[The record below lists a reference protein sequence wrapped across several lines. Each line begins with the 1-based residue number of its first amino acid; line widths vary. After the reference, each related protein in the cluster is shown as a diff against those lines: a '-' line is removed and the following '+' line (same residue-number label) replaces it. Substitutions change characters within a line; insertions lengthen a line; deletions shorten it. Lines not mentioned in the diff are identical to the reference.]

1 MGTGGIEC
9 LRKRAGS
16 PVLFDTGVA
25 SMNEIRYFTPLE
37 ANRTLPLVKRI
48 VADIQASG
56 RRLRQLAEELGSA
69 AADDAEIKK
78 LIASLNEFFEELE
91 GIGCSYRDPNFSLGL
106 VDFPGVINGEEV
118 LLCWRSDEP
127 AITHYHGPTEG
138 YQGRKR
144 IPDEL
149 LREPGT
155 DQGEEQDDDDSGT
168 GEPVSGDPGRS
179 AR

>member
-1 MGTGGIEC
+1 
-9 LRKRAGS
+9 
-16 PVLFDTGVA
+16 
-25 SMNEIRYFTPLE
+25 MNEVRYFTPLE

-56 RRLRQLAEELGSA
+56 RRLRQLAGELGPA
-69 AADDAEIKK
+69 AADDAEIRK

-91 GIGCSYRDPNFSLGL
+91 GIGCSYKDPNFNLGL
-106 VDFPGVINGEEV
+106 VDFPAVIDGEEV

-127 AITHYHGPTEG
+127 AVTYYHSPMEG

-155 DQGEEQDDDDSGT
+155 EHGEEQEDDGSGT
-168 GEPVSGDPGRS
+168 GEPVSRDPGRS

>member
-1 MGTGGIEC
+1 M
-9 LRKRAGS
+9 A
-16 PVLFDTGVA
+16 P
-25 SMNEIRYFTPLE
+25 MNEIRYFTPLE

-56 RRLRQLAEELGSA
+56 RRLRQLAGELGSA

-91 GIGCSYRDPNFSLGL
+91 GIGCSYKDPNFALGL
-106 VDFPGVINGEEV
+106 VDFPCVINGEEV

-127 AITHYHGPTEG
+127 RVTHYHSPTEG
-138 YQGRKR
+138 YPGRKR

-149 LREPGT
+149 LRERKT
-155 DQGEEQDDDDSGT
+155 EHGEETKDDG
-168 GEPVSGDPGRS
+168 
-179 AR
+179 

>member
-1 MGTGGIEC
+1 
-9 LRKRAGS
+9 
-16 PVLFDTGVA
+16 
-25 SMNEIRYFTPLE
+25 MNEIRYFTPLE

-56 RRLRQLAEELGSA
+56 RRLRQLAEEPGPA
-69 AADDAEIKK
+69 AADDAEVRK

-91 GIGCSYRDPNFSLGL
+91 GIGCSYKDPNFTLGL
-106 VDFPGVINGEEV
+106 VDFPGVIDGEEV

-127 AITHYHGPTEG
+127 RVTHYHSPTEG
-138 YQGRKR
+138 YPGRKR

-149 LREPGT
+149 LRERGT
-155 DQGEEQDDDDSGT
+155 HHEEEDKDDGSGT
-168 GEPVSGDPGRS
+168 GESVPGDPGRS

>member
-1 MGTGGIEC
+1 MRE
-9 LRKRAGS
+9 RSRA
-16 PVLFDTGVA
+16 PYDTGVA

-56 RRLRQLAEELGSA
+56 RRLRQLAGELGPA
-69 AADDAEIKK
+69 AADDAEIRK

-91 GIGCSYRDPNFSLGL
+91 GIGCSYKDPNFNLGL
-106 VDFPGVINGEEV
+106 VDFPAVIDGEEV

-127 AITHYHGPTEG
+127 AVTHYHGPMEG

-155 DQGEEQDDDDSGT
+155 DQGEEQYDDGSGT
-168 GEPVSGDPGRS
+168 GEPVSGDSGRS